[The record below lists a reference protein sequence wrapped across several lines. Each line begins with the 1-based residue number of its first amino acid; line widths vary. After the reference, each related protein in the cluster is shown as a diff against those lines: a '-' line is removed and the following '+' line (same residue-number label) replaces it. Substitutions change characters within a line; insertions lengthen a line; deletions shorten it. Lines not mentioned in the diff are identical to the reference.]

1 VRYKTNLVPPPEIEY
16 LESDRPDPA
25 TSSTVTQWTTSLP
38 SVPTDRNS
46 WLGRHIAKRHR
57 QSSAGGRVE
66 EAEAHEMDVDG
77 DGGNEERNAMN
88 MNVLASWEKDVI
100 ME

>member
-1 VRYKTNLVPPPEIEY
+1 
-16 LESDRPDPA
+16 
-25 TSSTVTQWTTSLP
+25 
-38 SVPTDRNS
+38 
-46 WLGRHIAKRHR
+46 
-57 QSSAGGRVE
+57 
-66 EAEAHEMDVDG
+66 MDVDG